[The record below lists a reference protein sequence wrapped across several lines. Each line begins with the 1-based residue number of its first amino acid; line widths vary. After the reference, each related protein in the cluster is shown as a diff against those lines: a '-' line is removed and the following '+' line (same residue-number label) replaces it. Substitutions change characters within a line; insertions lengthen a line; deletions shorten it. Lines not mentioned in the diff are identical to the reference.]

1 MASSVSLSRARSAL
15 MWVWWHLRTGSLNWR
30 AKTWFVLAV
39 VCLVSWGLAALLWLR
54 ASDQLQMARQQQ
66 ALAMLAK
73 QPPAAAPLA
82 AAPQVPASRAWQ
94 QLLLP
99 FDEWTQVL
107 QGILHDAEASRVTVL
122 SSAFREQPDLDAGA
136 RRWVMSMQVKGAAND
151 VRLLLLRSMATHP
164 ALTIQSLQFRREHDT
179 DAGMDV
185 TIEWLLFLQG
195 SPDGAPQ

>member
-1 MASSVSLSRARSAL
+1 MASSVSLSRARSAV

-30 AKTWFVLAV
+30 AKTWFVLAMA
-39 VCLVSWGLAALLWLR
+39 CLVSWGLAALLWLR
-54 ASDQLQMARQQQ
+54 ASDQLQMAR
-66 ALAMLAK
+66 
-73 QPPAAAPLA
+73 
-82 AAPQVPASRAWQ
+82 Q